1 MVSSFIAPVDPMTA
15 HDELV
20 QAFAALANPHRLE
33 IYQRLMAQTSAAFE
47 CCLLQDLIA
56 RLDIGAPTISH
67 HIKILEQ
74 AKLIRV
80 ERSGKY
86 LRCALNEDMRERL
99 RLFF

>member
-1 MVSSFIAPVDPMTA
+1 MISSFIAPVDPMTA

-80 ERSGKY
+80 ERTGKY